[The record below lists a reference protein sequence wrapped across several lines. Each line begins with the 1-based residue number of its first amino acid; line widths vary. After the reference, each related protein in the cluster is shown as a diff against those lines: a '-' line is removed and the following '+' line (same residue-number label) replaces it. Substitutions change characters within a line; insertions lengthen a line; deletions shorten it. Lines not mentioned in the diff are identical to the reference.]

1 VFAALVRKHRSL
13 RQTAGAVVASSSG
26 TAALCGAAAVPCSGD
41 SRLSRRG
48 RQGRA
53 ARRGAPSRWSSSLAR
68 TRWARHWL

>member
-1 VFAALVRKHRSL
+1 VRKHRSL

-53 ARRGAPSRWSSSLAR
+53 ARRGRLPGDRLRWPGPA
-68 TRWARHWL
+68 